1 MIQATLLVH
10 WIQNIGP
17 LSFTKTKESS
27 KMAAVKIM
35 FYVALFGGAGYGF
48 LKLVEGNEEKLKKEL
63 EPSLANKS
71 GFF

>member
-1 MIQATLLVH
+1 
-10 WIQNIGP
+10 
-17 LSFTKTKESS
+17 
-27 KMAAVKIM
+27 MAAVKIM